1 MPGTDKNFQGMGSVK
16 EYYLDN
22 PNEFITLT
30 DMVNKVD
37 SSMAE
42 LISNSD
48 EILEVLSVG
57 ETGLPNTLA
66 T

>member
-1 MPGTDKNFQGMGSVK
+1 
-16 EYYLDN
+16 
-22 PNEFITLT
+22 
-30 DMVNKVD
+30 MVNKVD